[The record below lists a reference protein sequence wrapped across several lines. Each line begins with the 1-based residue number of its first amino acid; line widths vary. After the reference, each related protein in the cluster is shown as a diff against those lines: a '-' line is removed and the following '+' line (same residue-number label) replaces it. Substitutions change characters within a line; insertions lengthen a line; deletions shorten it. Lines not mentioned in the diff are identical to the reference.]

1 MATKHAD
8 DNGPFKEFV
17 FGDWLFEQFEDF
29 CGQVKCG
36 KGRMKT
42 TEFEAHMRNA
52 AKEQL
57 LAMRSIV
64 DGFIEIIEEKEG
76 AKTKET

>member
-1 MATKHAD
+1 MTTKRAD

-17 FGDWLFEQFEDF
+17 FGEWISEQMEDF
-29 CGQVKCG
+29 CGQMKC
-36 KGRMKT
+36 KRIDT
-42 TEFEAHMRNA
+42 TNFENHMRNA

-64 DGFIEIIEEKEG
+64 DGVIEVIEENKGEG
-76 AKTKET
+76 